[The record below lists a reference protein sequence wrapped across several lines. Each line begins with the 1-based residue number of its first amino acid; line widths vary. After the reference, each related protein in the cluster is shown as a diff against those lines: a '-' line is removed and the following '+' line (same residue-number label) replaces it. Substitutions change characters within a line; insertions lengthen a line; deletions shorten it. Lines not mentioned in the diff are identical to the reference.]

1 MKRLGV
7 IPLCIAAVLC
17 LSSVIPVNAQSSGST
32 DTSFTATDDMLSK
45 PVTYSIEV
53 SDNFYE
59 EDGTTLIK
67 SEIREQK
74 KVTEGTTYSYSP
86 LEFKGYV
93 SADKE
98 VKSGIVNNDVS
109 IIFSYYK
116 EADEPVIESKK
127 YLVTVIDEL
136 YSSSGEFI
144 ESNVRCIDTYEA
156 NSNYKYEALE
166 YDDYNVIDTYSVT
179 GVVSD
184 NTTITFKYKQ
194 KEVIEEIEKSYILRV
209 RDIYYNEDGSLI
221 RDETRLV
228 QTDLKSGYK
237 YKFEALK
244 ITDSYKIYH
253 SNYKNNKVELEEKL
267 VTYDYYKAVGKS
279 MIEGK
284 LSGDT
289 DIVFQYIKCDLE
301 GKAPDGV
308 VDLPVPDNK
317 PLKDT
322 VISGD
327 PPKTGDD
334 TNLALI
340 MALMSISLGSVILLR
355 RKIK

>member
-17 LSSVIPVNAQSSGST
+17 LSSVIPVNAQSAGST
-32 DTSFTATDDMLSK
+32 DTSFTVTDDMLSK
-45 PVTYSIEV
+45 PVTYSIKV

-74 KVTEGTTYSYSP
+74 KVTEGTTYCYSP

-93 SADKE
+93 SVDEE
-98 VKSGIVNNDVS
+98 VKSGVVNNDVS
-109 IIFSYYK
+109 ITFSYYK
-116 EADEPVIESKK
+116 EADEPVIEIKK

-144 ESNVRCIDTYEA
+144 ESKVRCIDTYEA

-166 YDDYNVIDTYSVT
+166 YDDYKVIDTYSVN
-179 GVVSD
+179 GIVKD
-184 NTTITFKYKQ
+184 NSTITFKYKQ
-194 KEVIEEIEKSYILRV
+194 EEEIKEIEKSYILRV

-221 RDETRLV
+221 RDETRFV

-237 YKFEALK
+237 YKIEALK
-244 ITDSYKIYH
+244 ITDSYKIYRN
-253 SNYKNNKVELEEKL
+253 NYKENKYEEEL
-267 VTYDYYKAVGKS
+267 VTYDYYKAIGKS
-279 MIEGK
+279 IIDGK
-284 LSGDT
+284 LSADT

-308 VDLPVPDNK
+308 DNLPVPDNK
-317 PLKDT
+317 PLDDT
-322 VISGD
+322 IISGD
-327 PPKTGDD
+327 PPETGDN
-334 TNLALI
+334 TNLALLI
-340 MALMSISLGSVILLR
+340 ALMSISLGGVILLR
-355 RKIK
+355 RSSS

>member
-1 MKRLGV
+1 MKRLGI

-45 PVTYSIEV
+45 PVTYSIKV

-86 LEFKGYV
+86 LKIKGYV
-93 SADKE
+93 SIDKE
-98 VKSGIVNNDVS
+98 VKSGVVNNDVS
-109 IIFSYYK
+109 IVFSYYK

-127 YLVTVIDEL
+127 YMITVVDEL

-144 ESNVRCIDTYEA
+144 ESKVRCIDTYEA

-166 YDDYNVIDTYSVT
+166 YEGYKVIDVYSVN
-179 GVVSD
+179 GVVKD
-184 NTTITFKYKQ
+184 NATITFKYKQ
-194 KEVIEEIEKSYILRV
+194 EEVIKEIEKSYILRV

-228 QTDLKSGYK
+228 QTDLKAGYK

-244 ITDSYKIYH
+244 ITDSYKVYH
-253 SNYKNNKVELEEKL
+253 SNYKDNKYEEEL

-279 MIEGK
+279 IIDGK

-308 VDLPVPDNK
+308 DDLPIPDNK

-327 PPKTGDD
+327 PPKTGDN
-334 TNLALI
+334 TNLALLI
-340 MALMSISLGSVILLR
+340 ALMSISLGSIILLK

>member
-1 MKRLGV
+1 MKHLGI

-17 LSSVIPVNAQSSGST
+17 LSSVISVNAQSSGST

-74 KVTEGTTYSYSP
+74 KVTEGTTYSP

-93 SADKE
+93 SASNE
-98 VKSGIVNNDVS
+98 VKSGVVNEDIS

-116 EADEPVIESKK
+116 EADEPVIENKK

-136 YSSSGEFI
+136 YSSSGELI
-144 ESNVRCIDTYEA
+144 ESKVRCIDTYEA

-166 YDDYNVIDTYSVT
+166 YDGYNVIDTYSVN

-244 ITDSYKIYH
+244 ITGSYKIYH
-253 SNYKNNKVELEEKL
+253 SNYKNNKVELEEEL

-279 MIEGK
+279 VIEGE

-317 PLKDT
+317 PLKDI

-327 PPKTGDD
+327 LPKTGED
-334 TNLALI
+334 TNLVLLI
-340 MALMSISLGSVILLR
+340 ALMSISLGSIILLK